1 LRQHQ
6 PAVLF
11 FQNKPAISNQPAVL
25 FSQNKPAPAISH
37 QQNELVV
44 DFKGNNSPVVRRIKK
59 HESIDDNPTKYL
71 VIAPWG
77 DLLQVCRITE
87 AWRSPVQVIDG
98 CSDPYDEVHTKE
110 IQLHKVDI
118 EDQKLV
124 RITSLGD
131 YALSL
136 GLNSTMILATKDH
149 GSIAESR
156 LCLPCT

>member
-1 LRQHQ
+1 MVAL
-6 PAVLF
+6 
-11 FQNKPAISNQPAVL
+11 
-25 FSQNKPAPAISH
+25 
-37 QQNELVV
+37 
-44 DFKGNNSPVVRRIKK
+44 
-59 HESIDDNPTKYL
+59 
-71 VIAPWG
+71 
-77 DLLQVCRITE
+77 
-87 AWRSPVQVIDG
+87 
-98 CSDPYDEVHTKE
+98 DPYDEVHTKE